1 MNGRTRHLK
10 RRDKENKMKLRFLI
24 ATLAFAPLTV
34 AAQSA
39 DVRSTTQAQ
48 GQAQAGPAQ
57 ARIDAAI
64 QAAARANIPTS
75 LLVSKVAEGRAKNVP
90 QERIASA
97 VEARLNSLVHASSAL
112 KRADVGVGS
121 AAELAVSA
129 DALEAGVSES
139 ALIRVSRRAPDD
151 RRVVAVAVLADLVRL
166 GQSSE
171 SALARVNAAVTTS
184 AGLANLNAEVS
195 AQLRLGGLN
204 STLDAGGILRI
215 Q

>member
-1 MNGRTRHLK
+1 
-10 RRDKENKMKLRFLI
+10 MKLRFLI
-24 ATLAFAPLTV
+24 ATLALAPLTV
-34 AAQSA
+34 AAQTA

-64 QAAARANIPTS
+64 QAAARADVPTS
-75 LLVSKVAEGRAKNVP
+75 LLLSKVAEGRAKNVP
-90 QERIASA
+90 QERIATA
-97 VEARLNSLVHASSAL
+97 VEARLSSLVRASSAL
-112 KRADVGVGS
+112 KRADVEAGS
-121 AAELAVSA
+121 AAELSVSA

-195 AQLRLGGLN
+195 SQLRLGGLS

>member
-1 MNGRTRHLK
+1 
-10 RRDKENKMKLRFLI
+10 MKLRLVV
-24 ATLAFAPLTV
+24 ATLALAPLTV
-34 AAQSA
+34 AAQTA
-39 DVRSTTQAQ
+39 DVRSATHAH

-57 ARIDAAI
+57 ARIDAAV
-64 QAAARANIPTS
+64 QAAAKANVPTS
-75 LLVSKVAEGRAKNVP
+75 LLLSKVAEGRAKNVP
-90 QERIASA
+90 QDRIATA
-97 VEARLNSLVHASSAL
+97 VEARLNSLVRASSAL
-112 KRADVGVGS
+112 KRADIEAGS

-139 ALIRVSRRAPDD
+139 ALIRVSRRAPED

-171 SALARVNAAVTTS
+171 SAVARVNAAVTTS
-184 AGLANLNAEVS
+184 AALANLNAEVS
-195 AQLRLGGLN
+195 SQLRLGGLS

>member
-1 MNGRTRHLK
+1 
-10 RRDKENKMKLRFLI
+10 MKLRFLI
-24 ATLAFAPLTV
+24 ATLALAPLTV
-34 AAQSA
+34 AAQTA

-64 QAAARANIPTS
+64 QAAARADVPTS
-75 LLVSKVAEGRAKNVP
+75 LLLSKVAEGRAKNVP
-90 QERIASA
+90 QERIATA
-97 VEARLNSLVHASSAL
+97 VEARLNSLVRASYAL
-112 KRADVGVGS
+112 KRADVEAGS
-121 AAELAVSA
+121 AAELSVSA

-184 AGLANLNAEVS
+184 AALANLNAEVS
-195 AQLRLGGLN
+195 SQLRLGGLS

>member
-1 MNGRTRHLK
+1 
-10 RRDKENKMKLRFLI
+10 MKLRFLI
-24 ATLAFAPLTV
+24 ATLAFAPVTV
-34 AAQSA
+34 AAQTA
-39 DVRSTTQAQ
+39 DARSTTQAQ

-64 QAAARANIPTS
+64 QAAARADIPTS
-75 LLVSKVAEGRAKNVP
+75 LLLSKVAEGRAKNVP

-97 VEARLNSLVHASSAL
+97 VEARLNSLVRASSAL
-112 KRADVGVGS
+112 ERAGAETGS
-121 AAELAVSA
+121 GAELAVSA

-171 SALARVNAAVTTS
+171 SAAARVNAAVTTS
-184 AGLANLNAEVS
+184 AALANLNAEVS
-195 AQLRLGGLN
+195 SQLRLGGLS

>member
-1 MNGRTRHLK
+1 
-10 RRDKENKMKLRFLI
+10 MKVRFLI
-24 ATLAFAPLTV
+24 AALALAPLTV
-34 AAQSA
+34 TAQTT
-39 DVRSTTQAQ
+39 DVRSTTRAQ
-48 GQAQAGPAQ
+48 GQAQAGSAQ
-57 ARIDAAI
+57 ARIDAAME
-64 QAAARANIPTS
+64 AAAQANVPTS
-75 LLVSKVAEGRAKNVP
+75 LLASKVAEGRAKNVP
-90 QERIASA
+90 QERIATA
-97 VEARLNSLVHASSAL
+97 VEARLRSLVRASSAL
-112 KRADVGVGS
+112 KRADVEAGS

-129 DALEAGVSES
+129 DALEAGVSEN
-139 ALIRVSRRAPDD
+139 ALIRVSRSAPDD

-184 AGLANLNAEVS
+184 AALANLNAEVS

>member
-1 MNGRTRHLK
+1 MQ
-10 RRDKENKMKLRFLI
+10 LRFLI
-24 ATLAFAPLTV
+24 AALAFAPLTV
-34 AAQSA
+34 AAQTA

-64 QAAARANIPTS
+64 QAAARADIPTS

-97 VEARLNSLVHASSAL
+97 VEARLSALVRASSAL
-112 KRADVGVGS
+112 ERAGAEAGT

-129 DALEAGVSES
+129 DALEAGVSEA

-171 SALARVNAAVTTS
+171 SAAARVNAAVTTS
-184 AGLANLNAEVS
+184 AALANLNAEVS
-195 AQLRLGGLN
+195 SQLRLGGLS

-215 Q
+215 H